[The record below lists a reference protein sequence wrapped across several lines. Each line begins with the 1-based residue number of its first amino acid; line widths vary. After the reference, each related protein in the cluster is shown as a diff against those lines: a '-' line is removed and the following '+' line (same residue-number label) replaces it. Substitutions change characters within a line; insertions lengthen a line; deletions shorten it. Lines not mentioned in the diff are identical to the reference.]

1 MMSDETPGL
10 ISRYYD
16 AAAVDAQ
23 VARGNHRGIT
33 GGKWDTL
40 GRLQFDFLVAQGL
53 KPEHRLLDIGCG
65 AFRGGVHAVAYLE
78 PGHYFGIDLN
88 QSILDAGYL
97 QEIVPRG
104 LDVRLPRANLACNG
118 DFDFP
123 WDVTFDHAIAQSLFT
138 HLPFNLIR
146 YCLARLAPKMRIG
159 GTFFATYH
167 AVPDDADLMAPRLHA
182 GRESSPIR
190 DPYHYKLRDFVYACA
205 ELPWRVEPVAEA
217 AWPHPRQSILCFER
231 LP

>member
-1 MMSDETPGL
+1 MSDERAGL
-10 ISRYYD
+10 VSRYYD
-16 AAAVDAQ
+16 AAGIDAE

-33 GGKWDTL
+33 GGKWEYL

-53 KPEHRLLDIGCG
+53 KPSHHLLDIGCG

-78 PGHYFGIDLN
+78 PAHYFGVDLN
-88 QSILDAGYL
+88 QSILDAGYA

-104 LDVRLPRANLACNG
+104 LAARLPRENLTCNG
-118 DFDFP
+118 EFDFP
-123 WDVTFDHAIAQSLFT
+123 WDATFDYAIAQSLFT

-146 YCLARLAPKMRIG
+146 YGLAKLAPRMPAG
-159 GTFFATYH
+159 GLFFATYH
-167 AVPDDADLMAPRLHA
+167 AVPDEADLMAPRDHA

-190 DPYHYKLRDFVYACA
+190 DPYHYKLRDFVYACT
-205 ELPWRVEPVAEA
+205 ELPWHVESVPEA
-217 AWPHPRQSILCFER
+217 AWPHPRQRILRFER